1 MKIHYYTVSD
11 TVTTLE
17 RAKVVDFL
25 FQHLDQFGDTKTAIM
40 NSIDYALIP
49 HAMAG
54 GFILTAIEED
64 EIVGAVVMNKTGM
77 KEYIPENILVYI
89 AVHKDKRGEGIG
101 KQLMKEAIKMA
112 KGDIALHVEPDN
124 PARLL
129 YERMDFTSKYL
140 EMRFIRDKQPKKN
153 TA

>member
-17 RAKVVDFL
+17 RTKVVDFL
-25 FQHLDQFGDTKTAIM
+25 FQHLDQFGDTKTAIR
-40 NSIDYALIP
+40 NAIDYALVP
-49 HAMAG
+49 HPMAG
-54 GFILTAIEED
+54 GFILTAMEED
-64 EIVGAVVMNKTGM
+64 EILGAVVMNRTGM
-77 KEYIPENILVYI
+77 VEYIPENILVYI

-101 KQLMKEAIKMA
+101 KQLMKEAIKLA

-140 EMRFIRDKQPKKN
+140 EMRFIRNKQPKTD